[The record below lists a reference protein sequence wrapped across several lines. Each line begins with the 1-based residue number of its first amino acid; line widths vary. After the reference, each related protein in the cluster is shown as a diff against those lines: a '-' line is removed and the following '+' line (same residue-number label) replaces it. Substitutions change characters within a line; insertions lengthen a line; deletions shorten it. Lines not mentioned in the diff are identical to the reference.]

1 MFDEVVCSSVGRCGI
16 RWTISLL
23 FCLDA
28 EGINGEILANFFMDD
43 TSSLHA
49 LHERPQGSLKETSF
63 QRRNTI
69 LLMPA
74 LKVL

>member
-1 MFDEVVCSSVGRCGI
+1 MFDEAVCPSVGRCGI

-43 TSSLHA
+43 TNAMLNVVT
-49 LHERPQGSLKETSF
+49 PCGSESF
-63 QRRNTI
+63 QPR
-69 LLMPA
+69 
-74 LKVL
+74 